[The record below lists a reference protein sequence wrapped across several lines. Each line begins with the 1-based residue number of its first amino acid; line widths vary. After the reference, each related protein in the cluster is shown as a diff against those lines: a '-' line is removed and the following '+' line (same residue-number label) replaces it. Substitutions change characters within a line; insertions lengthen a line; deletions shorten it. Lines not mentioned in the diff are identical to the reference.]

1 MVLRICIPDPA
12 QLLIRIQIQGYDTD
26 SLDPDPQQC
35 STVPVLCCVG
45 ALSLLAV
52 PEC

>member
-26 SLDPDPQQC
+26 SMDLDPGKKGF
-35 STVPVLCCVG
+35 STVPG
-45 ALSLLAV
+45 KS
-52 PEC
+52 